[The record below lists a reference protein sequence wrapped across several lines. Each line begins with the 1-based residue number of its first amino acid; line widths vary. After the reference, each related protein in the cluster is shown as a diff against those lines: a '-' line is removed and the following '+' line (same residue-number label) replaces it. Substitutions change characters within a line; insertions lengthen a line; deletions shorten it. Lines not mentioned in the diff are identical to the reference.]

1 MKHVRAPLIGFD
13 TVPAI
18 EAALAGT
25 KRPTK
30 RFPVRYLRY
39 WFVRNALAELQRELG
54 RPLRVLEVGI
64 GKGKMLG
71 FMGGPSAGN
80 GRYALPACIER
91 WDALSAGAD
100 QETLERY
107 SYSSFHQVD
116 LNESFDLPAHDYDAI
131 VVLHVLEHLLD
142 PDLVLRRLLD
152 GLAGGGLL
160 VGGSPTMPSILARF
174 EERRLRR
181 KYAGRMHDLSA
192 HKHLA
197 VITPRRIR
205 TVADREGISVEFV
218 TGAFFL
224 RASSNPLENHRW
236 WLRANLAWG
245 AFFPALGG
253 EVYFALRKGS
263 RRTTRQ
269 G

>member
-1 MKHVRAPLIGFD
+1 MKHVTAPLDGFE
-13 TVPAI
+13 TVPSI
-18 EAALAGT
+18 EAALAGQST
-25 KRPTK
+25 RKRPAPER
-30 RFPVRYLRY
+30 RFPLRYLRY
-39 WFVRNALAELQRELG
+39 WFVRQELAKLYRDLG

-80 GRYALPACIER
+80 GRYALPEWIER
-91 WDALSAGAD
+91 WDAFSADAE

-116 LNESFDLPAHDYDAI
+116 LNEAFEPPARDYDAI
-131 VVLHVLEHLLD
+131 VVLHVLEHLID
-142 PDLVLRRLLD
+142 PELTLRRLLD
-152 GLAGGGLL
+152 GLTENGVL
-160 VGGSPTMPSILARF
+160 VGGSPTMPSVLARF

-181 KYAGRMHDLSA
+181 KFAESMHDLHV

-205 TVADREGISVEFV
+205 KFGQREGVAVEFV
-218 TGAFFL
+218 AGAFFL

-236 WLRANLAWG
+236 WLRANLVWG
-245 AFFPALGG
+245 ALFPALGG
-253 EVYFALRKGS
+253 EVYFALRKG
-263 RRTTRQ
+263 RRR
-269 G
+269 